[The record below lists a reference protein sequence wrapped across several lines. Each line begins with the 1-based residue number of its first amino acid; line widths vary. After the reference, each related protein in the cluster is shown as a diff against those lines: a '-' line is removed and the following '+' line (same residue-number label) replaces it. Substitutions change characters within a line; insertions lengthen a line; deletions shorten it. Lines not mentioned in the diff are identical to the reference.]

1 MRTFSHA
8 LINVSLGTASKLKR
22 ADIIAVA
29 CGAVLPDM
37 PLLLLSGVTMLLSP
51 SWDVGMARVHDNYAT
66 NPWWIA
72 LHNLPH
78 SLVVLTLL
86 SIASYLV
93 IQRSWGRYIFLA
105 SISALAH
112 TLIDVFTHATDGP
125 YIFFPVN
132 MWRFQSPVS
141 YWNSTYYGT
150 AFTVVEVSLDVALA
164 IYLFFKFRHA
174 TST

>member
-8 LINVSLGTASKLKR
+8 LINASLGTASKLKR
-22 ADIIAVA
+22 TDIIAVA

-37 PLLLLSGVTMLLSP
+37 PLLLLSSITMLLSP
-51 SWDVGMARVHDNYAT
+51 SWDIGMARVHESYAT

-86 SIASYLV
+86 SVTSYLV
-93 IQRSWGRYIFLA
+93 IQRVWGRYIFLA
-105 SISALAH
+105 SISALMH
-112 TLIDVFTHATDGP
+112 TFIDIFTHATDGP

-132 MWRFQSPVS
+132 MWRFESPVS

-150 AFTVVEVSLDVALA
+150 AFTVFEISLDIALA
-164 IYLFFKFRHA
+164 IYLLFKIRHA
-174 TST
+174 TPT